1 MIVAGNVGVAIN
13 ILSYANTFKVA
24 ISADDGILSEEDTKL
39 LAQLIESNINYEIER
54 AKDFPVPIKKK
65 KE

>member
-39 LAQLIESNINYEIER
+39 LA
-54 AKDFPVPIKKK
+54 
-65 KE
+65 